1 MTMAA
6 PTSRTARIWLWIALS
21 LGAAGVATIAPAQPA
36 GAASASGQTAAIE
49 RFFAAIDGS
58 RIDEALALMNP
69 ELMPDT
75 PAKKAWKR
83 QFAVIR
89 SIHVVEVREV
99 EGTETDRC
107 PEYKVSLDVRLAAG
121 AAHAPIPNYGW
132 DENRNVRWI
141 LLCPGADGAWL
152 ISSLGTGP

>member
-1 MTMAA
+1 MMAVI
-6 PTSRTARIWLWIALS
+6 RIGIARNWLWIALS
-21 LGAAGVATIAPAQPA
+21 LGAAGIATIAPGQPA
-36 GAASASGQTAAIE
+36 GAAPLSGQTTAIE
-49 RFFAAIDGS
+49 RFFAAIDGG
-58 RIDEALALMNP
+58 RIDEALALMNQ
-69 ELMPDT
+69 ELIPDA

-83 QFAVIR
+83 QFAAIR
-89 SIHVVEVREV
+89 SIHVAEVRPV

-107 PEYKVSLDVRLAAG
+107 PEYKVSLDARLAAG

-141 LLCPGADGAWL
+141 LLCPGPNGAWL